1 MSSYLVGVDIGGTFT
16 DCVIIDNEGQVTTAK
31 VPSTPSDFSR
41 GMVNAVHAGADALG
55 IGLEAL
61 CRDTKLLTHGTTV
74 GTNAVIQKKGAKVG
88 LITTRGHNDVIHIMR
103 GSRGLS
109 GRELDKVVHFPESA
123 KPDPIIPKSLIEG
136 VSERVDCFGAVV
148 VPLNEEEAEVAVD
161 RLLAKGVDA
170 IAVCFLWSFKYP
182 DHERLMRKIVADK
195 APHIFVTCSSELV
208 PKWGE
213 YERTTAV
220 ALNAY
225 VGPATSSYLRKL
237 DAEFTDFGYEH
248 PMQITQCGGGTISV
262 NRAMEAPLLTLDSG
276 PVSGVTG
283 SKYLSDLTGYKNVI
297 TTDMGGTSFDVGII
311 SDGDPAFTY
320 VRNVNQY

>member
-1 MSSYLVGVDIGGTFT
+1 MPSYLVGVDIGGTFT
-16 DCVIIDNEGQVTTAK
+16 DCVIIDDEGQVTTAK

-41 GMVNAVHAGADALG
+41 GMVNAVRASADALG
-55 IGLEAL
+55 ISLESL

-88 LITTRGHNDVIHIMR
+88 LITTKGHNDVIHIMR

-109 GRELDKVVHFPESA
+109 GRELDKVVHFPEST
-123 KPDPIIPKSLIEG
+123 KPDPLIPKSLIEG
-136 VSERVDCFGAVV
+136 VSERVDCFGNVV
-148 VPLNEEEAEVAVD
+148 VPLNEEEAEFAVD
-161 RLLAKGVDA
+161 ELLAKGVDA
-170 IAVCFLWSFKYP
+170 IAVCFLWSFKYS
-182 DHERLMRKIVADK
+182 DHERIMRKIVTDK
-195 APHIFVTCSSELV
+195 APHVFVTCSSELV

-237 DAEFTDFGYEH
+237 DTEFTDFGYEH

-276 PVSGVTG
+276 PVSGVT
-283 SKYLSDLTGYKNVI
+283 LSLI
-297 TTDMGGTSFDVGII
+297 HI
-311 SDGDPAFTY
+311 
-320 VRNVNQY
+320 

>member
-31 VPSTPSDFSR
+31 VPSTPSDFST
-41 GMVNAVHAGADALG
+41 GMVNAVDASADALG
-55 IGLEAL
+55 ISLEVL
-61 CRDTKLLTHGTTV
+61 CRNTKLLTHGTTV

-109 GRELDKVVHFPESA
+109 GRELDKVVHFPEST
-123 KPDPIIPKSLIEG
+123 KPDPLIPKSLIEG
-136 VSERVDCFGAVV
+136 VSERVDCFGNVV
-148 VPLNEEEAEVAVD
+148 VPLNEEEAEFAVD
-161 RLLAKGVDA
+161 ELLAKGVDA
-170 IAVCFLWSFKYP
+170 IAVCFLWSFKYS
-182 DHERLMRKIVADK
+182 DHERIMRKIVTDK
-195 APHIFVTCSSELV
+195 APHVFVTCSSELV

-237 DAEFTDFGYEH
+237 DTEFTDFGYEH

-283 SKYLSDLTGYKNVI
+283 SKYLSDLIGYKNVI
-297 TTDMGGTSFDVGII
+297 TTDMGGTSFLSLIHI
-311 SDGDPAFTY
+311 
-320 VRNVNQY
+320 